1 MSFNARHI
9 CNTAGWTEAKQGV
22 LVIDRLN
29 EIIKSTVDIIDKS
42 RNEIFGIAENARNE
56 CRLIE
61 EQLERS
67 RVIAAD
73 LIKRVDILEKMD
85 RECRYQLMIVS
96 KNIKEYNEDDVKVA
110 YDRAKDLQVELRTR
124 KAEEQLL
131 VQNRND
137 LERRLKIAKDTMKKA
152 ETLVSKVGVAMG
164 YLSGELQD
172 LSVQLEDIKQKQYL
186 GIKIIKAQEEERK
199 RVARDIHDG
208 PAQLIANLV
217 IKTELCEKLI
227 DMDKD
232 KTKEELVSLKGFLR
246 SSLSD
251 VRKII
256 YDLRPMSLDDLGLV
270 PTLQRYISNYVE
282 ESKILVE
289 FLVLGT
295 PKPLKPVIE
304 LASFRIIQEAL
315 TNIKK
320 HSGAGDAYIKVEFTD
335 EQVNLLVS
343 DTGKGFDTDENKTAK
358 NEDSGYGLLS
368 MKERVELLNGRFDL
382 KSGIGRG
389 TKIFV
394 SLPLDIIE
402 EG

>member
-1 MSFNARHI
+1 
-9 CNTAGWTEAKQGV
+9 V
-22 LVIDRLN
+22 LIIDKLN
-29 EIIKSTVDIIDKS
+29 EIIKKTVDVIDKS
-42 RNEIFGIAENARNE
+42 RSEIFGIAENARNE

-61 EQLERS
+61 EELEKS
-67 RVIAAD
+67 RVLAAE
-73 LIKRVDILEKMD
+73 LISYVDRLEKLD
-85 RECRYQLMIVS
+85 KECRYQLMIVS
-96 KNIKEYNEDDVKVA
+96 KNIKDYKEEDVKVV
-110 YDRAKDLQVELRTR
+110 YDKAKDLQVELRTK

-131 VQNRND
+131 IHNRSD
-137 LERRLKIAKDTMKKA
+137 LERRLKVAKDTAKKA
-152 ETLVSKVGVAMG
+152 ESLVSKVGVAMG

-172 LSVQLEDIKQKQYL
+172 LSIQLEDIKQKQYL

-227 DMDKD
+227 DMDKE
-232 KTKEELVSLKGFLR
+232 KAKEELNSLKGFLR

-270 PTLQRYISNYVE
+270 PTLQRYIANYVE
-282 ESKILVE
+282 ENRVLVE
-289 FLVLGT
+289 FLVLGS

-304 LASFRIIQEAL
+304 LAAFRIIQEAL

-320 HSGAGDAYIKVEFTD
+320 HSGAEDATIRVEFT
-335 EQVNLLVS
+335 EEHINLLIS
-343 DTGKGFDTDENKTAK
+343 DNGIGFNTSIIKANKD
-358 NEDSGYGLLS
+358 EDSGYGLLS
-368 MKERVELLNGRFDL
+368 MKERVELLNGKFNI
-382 KSGIGRG
+382 KAGIGKG

-394 SLPLDIIE
+394 NLPLDIIE

>member
-1 MSFNARHI
+1 M
-9 CNTAGWTEAKQGV
+9 

-29 EIIKSTVDIIDKS
+29 EIIKNTVDIIDKS
-42 RNEIFGIAENARNE
+42 RNEIFGIAESARNE

-61 EQLERS
+61 EQLEKS
-67 RVIAAD
+67 RAVAAD
-73 LIKRVDILEKMD
+73 LIKHVDKLEKLD

-96 KNIKEYNEDDVKVA
+96 KNIKEYSEEDVKIA
-110 YDRAKDLQVELRTR
+110 YDKAKDLQVELRTK

-131 VQNRND
+131 INSRND
-137 LERRLKIAKDTMKKA
+137 LERRFRIAMDTAKKA
-152 ETLVSKVGVAMG
+152 EALVSKVGVAMG

-172 LSVQLEDIKQKQYL
+172 LSIQLEDIKQKQYL

-227 DMDKD
+227 DMDKEKAKD
-232 KTKEELVSLKGFLR
+232 ELGSLKGFLR

-282 ESKILVE
+282 ESGILVE
-289 FLVLGT
+289 FLVLGN
-295 PKPLKPVIE
+295 PKPLKSVIE
-304 LASFRIIQEAL
+304 LAAFRIIQEAL

-320 HSGAGDAYIKVEFTD
+320 HSAALDAAIRVEFTN
-335 EQVNLLVS
+335 EQINILIS
-343 DTGKGFDTDENKTAK
+343 DSGKGFDTSGLKTV
-358 NEDSGYGLLS
+358 NDEDSGYGLLS
-368 MKERVELLNGRFDL
+368 MKERVELLNGKFDL
-382 KSGIGRG
+382 KSGIGMG

>member
-1 MSFNARHI
+1 
-9 CNTAGWTEAKQGV
+9 V
-22 LVIDRLN
+22 LIIDKLN
-29 EIIKSTVDIIDKS
+29 EIIKKTVDVIDKS
-42 RNEIFGIAENARNE
+42 RSEIFGIAENARNE

-61 EQLERS
+61 EELEKS
-67 RVIAAD
+67 RVLAAE
-73 LIKRVDILEKMD
+73 LISYVDRLEKLD
-85 RECRYQLMIVS
+85 KECRYQLMIVS
-96 KNIKEYNEDDVKVA
+96 KNIKDYKEEDVKVV
-110 YDRAKDLQVELRTR
+110 YDKAKDLQVELRTK

-131 VQNRND
+131 IHNRSD
-137 LERRLKIAKDTMKKA
+137 LERRLKVAKDTAKKA
-152 ETLVSKVGVAMG
+152 ESLVSKVGVAMG

-172 LSVQLEDIKQKQYL
+172 LSIQLEDIKQKQYL

-227 DMDKD
+227 DMDKE
-232 KTKEELVSLKGFLR
+232 KAKEELNSLKGFLR

-270 PTLQRYISNYVE
+270 PTLQRYIANYVE
-282 ESKILVE
+282 ENRVLVE
-289 FLVLGT
+289 FLVLGS

-304 LASFRIIQEAL
+304 LAAFRIIQEAL

-320 HSGAGDAYIKVEFTD
+320 HSGAEDATIRVEFT
-335 EQVNLLVS
+335 ESHINLLIS
-343 DTGKGFDTDENKTAK
+343 DNGIGFNTSIIKANKD
-358 NEDSGYGLLS
+358 EDSGYGLLS
-368 MKERVELLNGRFDL
+368 MKERVELLNGKFNI
-382 KSGIGRG
+382 KAGIGKG

-394 SLPLDIIE
+394 NLPLDIIE

>member
-1 MSFNARHI
+1 M
-9 CNTAGWTEAKQGV
+9 

-29 EIIKSTVDIIDKS
+29 EIIKNTVDIIDKS
-42 RNEIFGIAENARNE
+42 RSEIFGIAENSRNE
-56 CRLIE
+56 CRIIE
-61 EQLERS
+61 EDLERS
-67 RVIAAD
+67 KVLAAD
-73 LIKRVDILEKMD
+73 LINHVDVLEKMD

-96 KNIKEYNEDDVKVA
+96 KNIKEYKEADVKVA
-110 YDRAKDLQVELRTR
+110 YDKAKDLQVELRTK

-131 VQNRND
+131 IRNRSD
-137 LERRLKIAKDTMKKA
+137 LERRLKNARDTAKKA
-152 ETLVSKVGVAMG
+152 EGLVSKVGVAMG

-172 LSVQLEDIKQKQYL
+172 LSIQLEDIKQKQYM

-199 RVARDIHDG
+199 RVAREIHDG

-227 DMDKD
+227 DMDTEKA
-232 KTKEELVSLKGFLR
+232 KEELVSLKGFLR

-256 YDLRPMSLDDLGLV
+256 YNLRPMSLDDLGLV

-282 ESKILVE
+282 ENNILIE
-289 FLVLGT
+289 FLVLGN

-304 LASFRIIQEAL
+304 LAAFRIIQEAL

-320 HSGAGDAYIKVEFTD
+320 HSGAEDATIRIEFTS
-335 EQVNLLVS
+335 EQVNILIS
-343 DTGKGFDTDENKTAK
+343 DNGSGFNMSELKAVK

-368 MKERVELLNGRFDL
+368 MRERVELLNGKFDL
-382 KSGIGRG
+382 KASKGKG

-394 SLPLDIIE
+394 SLPLNIIE

>member
-1 MSFNARHI
+1 MLI
-9 CNTAGWTEAKQGV
+9 
-22 LVIDRLN
+22 IDRLN
-29 EIIKSTVDIIDKS
+29 EIIKNTVEIIDKS
-42 RNEIFGIAENARNE
+42 RNEIFGIAESARNE
-56 CRLIE
+56 CKLIE
-61 EQLERS
+61 EQLEKS
-67 RVIAAD
+67 RAVTAE
-73 LIKRVDILEKMD
+73 LIKYVDRLEKLD
-85 RECRYQLMIVS
+85 KECRYQLMIVS
-96 KNIKEYNEDDVKVA
+96 KNIKEYSEEDVKVA
-110 YDRAKDLQVELRTR
+110 YDKAKDLQVELRTK

-131 VQNRND
+131 VNSRND
-137 LERRLKIAKDTMKKA
+137 LERRFKIAMDTAKKA
-152 ETLVSKVGVAMG
+152 EALVSKVGVAMG

-172 LSVQLEDIKQKQYL
+172 LSIQLEDIKQKQYL

-227 DMDKD
+227 DMDKE
-232 KTKEELVSLKGFLR
+232 KAKEELDSLKGFLR

-282 ESKILVE
+282 ESGILVE
-289 FLVLGT
+289 FLVLGK
-295 PKPLKPVIE
+295 PKPLKSVIE
-304 LASFRIIQEAL
+304 LAAFRIIQEAL

-320 HSGAGDAYIKVEFTD
+320 HSDASDASIRVEFTN
-335 EQVNLLVS
+335 EQINLLVDDS
-343 DTGKGFDTDENKTAK
+343 GKGFDTSGLKTSK
-358 NEDSGYGLLS
+358 DEDSGYGLLS
-368 MKERVELLNGRFDL
+368 MKERVELLNGKFDL
-382 KSGIGRG
+382 KSVIGKG